1 MTLNKLPA
9 IRGDLVR
16 TDSQW
21 KEWDFGKLVEALKG
35 WVERNPVDTSKTP
48 DDGNRKRDRSGKVFQ
63 TQQTRG
69 QQRSRICVYCGSND
83 HKSSNCSV
91 TKTPSE
97 WKQVLVKKRLCFN
110 CTGSSHRATEC
121 KSTATCQVCAKR
133 HHTSICESPKESRPE
148 GFMIAQRLEE
158 NKVIYPVVQINV
170 DGIRTRALLD
180 TGAGSSYAS
189 AKLIEALRKKPKEG
203 KTKQI
208 EMMLGLTTM
217 KIEIHSANVQSI
229 DNEFSMNADLS
240 KVHKVKLMNIDNPR
254 YEEYSVNTLI

>member
-1 MTLNKLPA
+1 MEKYGNDSEIINAYVEEIVALPTINGTQPNIVHPFFEKLRYCVQSLETLKKLDNVNGYVRMTLNKLPA

-69 QQRSRICVYCGSND
+69 QQRSRIFVYCGSND

-97 WKQVLVKKRLCFN
+97 WKHVLVKKRLCFN
-110 CTGSSHRATEC
+110 CTGSSHRAIEC
-121 KSTATCQVCAKR
+121 KSTA
-133 HHTSICESPKESRPE
+133 
-148 GFMIAQRLEE
+148 
-158 NKVIYPVVQINV
+158 
-170 DGIRTRALLD
+170 RA
-180 TGAGSSYAS
+180 AERQ
-189 AKLIEALRKKPKEG
+189 IEARG
-203 KTKQI
+203 ITV
-208 EMMLGLTTM
+208 G
-217 KIEIHSANVQSI
+217 
-229 DNEFSMNADLS
+229 
-240 KVHKVKLMNIDNPR
+240 
-254 YEEYSVNTLI
+254 